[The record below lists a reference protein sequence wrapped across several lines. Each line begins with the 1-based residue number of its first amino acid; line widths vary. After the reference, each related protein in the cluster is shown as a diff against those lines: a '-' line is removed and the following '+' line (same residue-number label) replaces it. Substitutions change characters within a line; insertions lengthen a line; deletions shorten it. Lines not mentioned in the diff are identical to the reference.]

1 MFLLLSLLLIV
12 VVVVV
17 VIVAAVTELFKG
29 IPWERHISLAGYSLM
44 IPF

>member
-12 VVVVV
+12 VVVV
-17 VIVAAVTELFKG
+17 IVAAVTDFFKG
-29 IPWERHISLAGYSLM
+29 LPWERHISLAGYSLM